1 MKETKVV
8 PIRYPWA
15 MSYCCMTL
23 VKGEKNILI
32 DTAFEESISPFLEE
46 KLKKEGL
53 TLQDIDLVFNTH
65 SHSDHV
71 EGNEKIVKE
80 SSAKVFIHPAGGAA
94 PHIKEL
100 AGNVQYFS
108 DGEKISGCTIFFT
121 PGHSA
126 DSVCILEENTSTLI
140 IGDSIEGRGSGFAG
154 VALIHD
160 PASYLESI
168 QKIRQLYEAGRVK
181 RVIFSH
187 MTDGFGDEVEGENT
201 GKFLDASEET
211 CSKYIAFTKDLLRS
225 EPEITIERAGAL
237 LRENFAV
244 TSNIISP
251 GTADGIARIFLE
263 YCRKLP

>member
-1 MKETKVV
+1 MKETKII

-23 VKGEKNILI
+23 VKGEKTILI

-46 KLKKEGL
+46 ALKKEGL
-53 TLQDIDLVFNTH
+53 NLKDIDLVFNTH

-80 SSAKVFIHPAGGAA
+80 SSAKVFIHPAGGGAR
-94 PHIKEL
+94 HVKEL
-100 AGNVQYFS
+100 AEKVQYFS
-108 DGEKISGCTIFFT
+108 DGETIEGCTVFFT

-126 DSVCILEENTSTLI
+126 DSVCILEESSSTLI

-160 PASYLESI
+160 PAAYPESI
-168 QKIRQLYEAGRVK
+168 RKIRLLYEAGRVK

-187 MTDGFGDEVEGENT
+187 KTDGFGDEVEGEEI

-211 CSKYIAFTKDLLRS
+211 CYTYTAFMKDLLRK
-225 EPEITIERAGAL
+225 EPEISIEKAGTL

-244 TSNIISP
+244 TDDLISP

-263 YCRKLP
+263 YCRKIQ